1 MKKSILEMSSKEVQ
15 LERWELERAGLLA
28 DASWYLE
35 NLLEQFKIEEGQNA
49 KI

>member
-1 MKKSILEMSSKEVQ
+1 MTKSILEMTEREVQ

-35 NLLEQFKIEEGQNA
+35 NLLKQFKIEESQNA

>member
-1 MKKSILEMSSKEVQ
+1 MKSILEMSDREVQ

-28 DASWYLE
+28 DASWYLS
-35 NLLEQFKIEEGQNA
+35 NLLEQFKIEEGSDD